1 MVNLFFKKFK
11 KQKIFKNRFINADC
25 FASHKMGPCQ
35 KFKKCKD
42 CKTVYRTIKEHLHT
56 CGERYCNLCQRWHV
70 STKECFIQPV
80 IKKHGFYS
88 YKRILVF
95 DLEVCFF

>member
-1 MVNLFFKKFK
+1 
-11 KQKIFKNRFINADC
+11 
-25 FASHKMGPCQ
+25 MGPCQ

-95 DLEVCFF
+95 DLEVCFFKNMNFIYSYIFYRLLKILISIKITH